1 MVRRRAVLAATLAL
15 ALTLAAA
22 APHLHPDA
30 HGGGGCAVCV
40 VRSGGEVA
48 TSQTPDLAPAD
59 LPAGEV
65 TLLPPA
71 SPVCGAPLGAIP
83 GQSPP
88 RA

>member
-1 MVRRRAVLAATLAL
+1 MRAVLAATLAL
-15 ALTLAAA
+15 ALTVAVT
-22 APHLHPDA
+22 APHLHADG
-30 HGGGGCAVCV
+30 HGGGDCAACV
-40 VRSGGEVA
+40 VRAGGEAA

-59 LPAGEV
+59 LPAGDV
-65 TLLPPA
+65 ALAPAA

>member
-1 MVRRRAVLAATLAL
+1 MRAVLAATLAL
-15 ALTLAAA
+15 ALTVAVA
-22 APHLHPDA
+22 APHLHADA
-30 HGGGGCAVCV
+30 HGGGDCAVCV

-48 TSQTPDLAPAD
+48 TCQTPDLAPAA

-65 TLLPPA
+65 ALAPA
-71 SPVCGAPLGAIP
+71 RSPVCGAPLGAIP